1 MIINCAERTSLGGSG
16 NAHCCQILSM
26 GRSPYHRHC
35 GAVAVQLRCSCGAV
49 VVQLSCVSLGVE
61 EFLSPVYDL
70 NEFLHPQGHEAIRE
84 KSSPFRR
91 PMSPVSCD
99 WAWVQTSFTGRG
111 PFAAE
116 RPRGPRLPLLIVARS
131 SQKGLHATICLRRG
145 PWPAPPKGAGPP
157 PSIWTDAP
165 GR

>member
-1 MIINCAERTSLGGSG
+1 MLIIIMIMNCAERTSLGGSG

-70 NEFLHPQGHEAIRE
+70 NEFLHPQGHEAIRD
-84 KSSPFRR
+84 KKFSLQASYVPGVLFWTNKFSSAWVEPASRARR
-91 PMSPVSCD
+91 PPLGYVREANVNPPQHPARTKRAACNPLAGVS
-99 WAWVQTSFTGRG
+99 A
-111 PFAAE
+111 
-116 RPRGPRLPLLIVARS
+116 
-131 SQKGLHATICLRRG
+131 
-145 PWPAPPKGAGPP
+145 
-157 PSIWTDAP
+157 
-165 GR
+165 